1 MRKKIRFSKS
11 EMAGFI
17 ILILLFSA
25 MGLMYQYRELIFSS
39 KKQVVS
45 ISVQELN
52 EIEKFKEQ
60 IKADSVSREKRFSR
74 ENNVNNRALKPF
86 AFDPNTID
94 SSSLIKMG
102 FHEWQV
108 NNLLKYR
115 RKGGRW
121 RKPDDFSKLYGLS
134 KTDFEQLKPFIY
146 IRKTKSEI
154 ALERHREQNDS
165 IRRTYPKKLKKGTT
179 LSLNEADT
187 VALKGIPGIG
197 SYYAS
202 KICRYRERLG
212 GFIKIEQLKEIE
224 GLPENIEEWFTI
236 SENPRIKQIK
246 INKTSF
252 KGLVRHPYLNYEQ
265 VKVICNYIQK
275 YGKIN
280 NWEEL
285 SNNENFTKEDFE
297 RLSPYFTFE

>member
-1 MRKKIRFSKS
+1 MRNKIRLSKS

-17 ILILLFSA
+17 VLIVLLSVMGLSYHYRELLFSSK
-25 MGLMYQYRELIFSS
+25 EHVSS
-39 KKQVVS
+39 
-45 ISVQELN
+45 ITVQELN
-52 EIEKFKEQ
+52 EIEHFKEQ
-60 IKADSVSREKRFSR
+60 IKADSIKRESRFSKEGR
-74 ENNVNNRALKPF
+74 IRNRTLIPF

-102 FHEWQV
+102 LYEWQV
-108 NNLLKYR
+108 KNVLKYR

-121 RKPDDFSKLYGLS
+121 KKPDDFANLYGLS
-134 KTDFEQLKPFIY
+134 KTDFEKLKPFIH
-146 IRKTKSEI
+146 IRKSKSEI
-154 ALERHREQNDS
+154 ALEKHHERNDS
-165 IRRTYPKKLKKGTT
+165 IRRTYPKKYEKGTT

-236 SENPRIKQIK
+236 AEHPQIKQIK
-246 INKTSF
+246 INKTDF

-265 VKVICNYIQK
+265 VKVICNYIRK
-275 YGKIN
+275 YGKLN
-280 NWEEL
+280 KWEEL
-285 SNNENFTKEDFE
+285 SNNEHFTADDFE
-297 RLSPYFTFE
+297 RLTPYFTFE